1 MNYKYNCGI
10 YIGRFQPFHKGH
22 LHIVEQMM
30 KECRKVV
37 VVIGSANKG
46 NTERNPLTYYERK
59 TIIDKVIGD
68 LGYQYRVNVVGID
81 DRKDISND
89 SSWGEYVKEQLS
101 LQGIEFDA
109 IYEGY
114 ELERVYWYSTLNIPV
129 TWLDRVFDISA
140 TKVREALKQDNRELY
155 EKYMPESLHK
165 DFDNL
170 RYLIN
175 NTRRERIVQWIRE
188 YFADNREGKA
198 IIGISGGKD
207 STIAAA
213 LCVEALGA
221 DRVIGV
227 LMPNMVQNDIYDSYE
242 VVSRLQIQYHVV
254 NIGAVC
260 NELYR
265 SLSDAVFLSGGIK
278 AVKSNTMITTNI
290 PARLRMTALYAIA
303 ALYPNSRV
311 CGTSNLSE
319 ITVGYCT
326 KGGDTVNDFAP
337 LANCTVEEVYQ
348 VGEEYIQQGK
358 LPKRLVYKTPSDGM
372 SGMSDEEKMGVP
384 YDAIDKS
391 INNRY
396 VGEKEARIIRDMNIK
411 TRHKFELS
419 PRPPRMHEQL
429 KVTDAHTTELNNII
443 SSLLEELR
451 NYENNH

>member
-22 LHIVEQMM
+22 LHIIEQMM
-30 KECRKVV
+30 KDCRKVV

-46 NTERNPLTYYERK
+46 NTERNPLTYLERK
-59 TIIDKVIGD
+59 TIIDKAIRD
-68 LGYQYRVNVVGID
+68 LGYHYRVNVVGID

-89 SSWGEYVKEQLS
+89 SSWGEYVKEQLL
-101 LQGIEFDA
+101 LQGIEFDV

-129 TWLDRVFDISA
+129 IWLDRVFDISA
-140 TKVREALKQDNRELY
+140 TKVREALKQNNRGLY
-155 EKYMPESLHK
+155 ERYMPESLHK

-170 RYLIN
+170 RYLIT

-188 YFADNREGKA
+188 YFATNKEGKV

-227 LMPNMVQNDIYDSYE
+227 MMPNGEQKDIDDSYE
-242 VVSRLQIQYHVV
+242 VC
-254 NIGAVC
+254 GALGIDHIMASV
-260 NELYR
+260 E
-265 SLSDAVFLSGGIK
+265 DAFTSICREVGESIYMYGGAYK
-278 AVKSNTMITTNI
+278 AENHPMVKTNL
-290 PARLRMTALYAIA
+290 PARLRMATLYTVA
-303 ALYPNSRV
+303 AFFPNSRV

-348 VGEEYIQQGK
+348 IGEEYVRQGK
-358 LPKRLVYKTPSDGM
+358 LSKRLVYKTPNDGM
-372 SGMSDEEKMGVP
+372 SGKSDEEKMGVP

-396 VGEKEARIIRDMNIK
+396 VGEKEARIIRDMNTK
-411 TRHKFELS
+411 TRHKFEPS
-419 PRPPRMHEQL
+419 PRPPRMQE
-429 KVTDAHTTELNNII
+429 
-443 SSLLEELR
+443 
-451 NYENNH
+451 